1 MTFEVLGIL
10 VLAIVLGVVLFA
22 YDRSLRELAGIKK
35 DKIDFEQR
43 ARRRMLKIL
52 REARD
57 KAVEI
62 VGEAQVDAGNLKQ
75 MMDVEMDRLA
85 KEQLS
90 DYKETIQNISKN
102 IEDEV
107 KNEVGE
113 LKKVLEMETVE
124 AEKTVAKRMAEDYA
138 QAEKKIEDYK
148 LAKYKQIEEG
158 AVGVLEEVGRKLVGK
173 TLNFREHTDFII
185 SALEKAKLQNDI

>member
-1 MTFEVLGIL
+1 MSEGGKNKLSLEEADLEAEKMRGIL
-10 VLAIVLGVVLFA
+10 HRRAVVKPDA
-22 YDRSLRELAGIKK
+22 RDYSGADAKVER
-35 DKIDFEQR
+35 DR
-43 ARRRMLKIL
+43 AR
-52 REARD
+52 
-57 KAVEI
+57 VE
-62 VGEAQVDAGNLKQ
+62 GAE
-75 MMDVEMDRLA
+75 VEPV
-85 KEQLS
+85 
-90 DYKETIQNISKN
+90 KN